1 MKVVFS
7 TKYRNYAKAVVEEVI
22 KVFGSPQAYKEETWG
37 KELDKEEIMDIVNK
51 YMKVNRLSVD
61 VYFGQSLVTTMTGN
75 GLSLV
80 GTPGYY
86 RDIRFKSLL
95 DHEIGTHYIRS
106 QNQRNMDEDLQRY
119 IKKKRIGWTLAT
131 EEGLASLCN
140 HIWYTNCNLF
150 YIPALLYYAVCIS
163 MENSFWDTFKALE
176 KFTIDFNDC
185 WLQTM
190 RVKRGMTDTS
200 KPGAFCKDQ
209 ATFDGSMRILEN
221 RESIDFLALYG
232 GKVSLE
238 TYYLCEE

>member
-1 MKVVFS
+1 MLDMKVVFS

-22 KVFGSPQAYKEETWG
+22 KVFGSPQAYKEQTWG
-37 KELDKEEIMDIVNK
+37 KELDKEEIMEIVNK
-51 YMKVNRLSVD
+51 YMKINRLSVD
-61 VYFGQSLVTTMTGN
+61 VFFGQSLVTTMTGN

-80 GTPGYY
+80 GTPNYY
-86 RDIRFKSLL
+86 REIRFKSLL

-106 QNQRNMDEDLQRY
+106 QNQRNMDDDLSKQ
-119 IKKKRIGWTLAT
+119 IKKKRIGWQLAT

-140 HIWYTNCNLF
+140 HIHYTNCNLF

-176 KFTIDFNDC
+176 KYTIDFNDC

-200 KPGAFCKDQ
+200 KTGAFCKD
-209 ATFDGSMRILEN
+209 
-221 RESIDFLALYG
+221 
-232 GKVSLE
+232 
-238 TYYLCEE
+238 